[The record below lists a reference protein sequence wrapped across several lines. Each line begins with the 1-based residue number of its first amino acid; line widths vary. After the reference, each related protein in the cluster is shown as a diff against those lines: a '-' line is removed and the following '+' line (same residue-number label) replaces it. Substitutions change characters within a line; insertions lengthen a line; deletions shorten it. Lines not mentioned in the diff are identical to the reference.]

1 MSETDQIAGLESAL
15 VERANK
21 LADEYLTHGRQ
32 DHDHLLADAKQRLRA
47 DEERQLAAA
56 KAQAE
61 RAYQQQVQA
70 AELQLRAELDRLRLE
85 LVSNVLAH
93 LPARLEQLAS
103 DETRYLPLLRGW
115 LRESAA
121 TIEHKELVAYVNA
134 RDLKRLKP
142 EWDKIAKEAAPDKH
156 LTLAAES
163 IVCSGGVL
171 IESADRNIRMDNTF
185 EGRQERL
192 GDELQNAIAEQ
203 LVPATTPGGN

>member
-21 LADEYLTHGRQ
+21 LADEYLAHGRQ
-32 DHDHLLADAKQRLRA
+32 DYDRLLADAKQRLHA

-61 RAYQQQVQA
+61 RTYQQQVQA

-93 LPARLEQLAS
+93 LPARLEQLAA
-103 DETRYLPLLRGW
+103 DDARYLPLLRGW
-115 LRESAA
+115 LRAGA
-121 TIEHKELVAYVNA
+121 QTIEHKELVVRLNA

-142 EWDKIAKEAAPDKH
+142 QWEQVAKEAAPDKR
-156 LTLAAES
+156 LTLAAEPIS
-163 IVCSGGVL
+163 CSGGVL

-192 GDELQNAIAEQ
+192 GEQLQNAIAEL
-203 LVPATTPGGN
+203 LVPQTTPGGD